1 MFRPRSLLCRTALGL
16 TLASGAAY
24 SGTATATQTV
34 SIALSPL
41 GKIYVPSTL
50 NLLMSGAAFSAYSG
64 AVPLTFR
71 ARTSATG
78 VGSVT
83 VQASGDFAPAG
94 GPSVANGM
102 LTYTCTSGGYGSAC
116 PGTQTVSVTAQRPV
130 LTLGSQSCIGGG
142 SGCSAADPAS
152 VDLTFRLD
160 NNASVPTGNY
170 QVQLTFTISCT

>member
-1 MFRPRSLLCRTALGL
+1 M
-16 TLASGAAY
+16 SGAAY

-41 GKIYVPSTL
+41 GKIYVPSTQ

-64 AVPLTFR
+64 TVPLTFR
-71 ARTSATG
+71 ARTSAAG
-78 VGSVT
+78 AGSVT
-83 VQASGDFAPAG
+83 VQANGDFTPAG
-94 GPSVANGM
+94 GPSVVSGM
-102 LTYTCTSGGYGSAC
+102 LTYTCISGGYGAAC

-130 LTLGSQSCIGGG
+130 LTLGSLSCIGGG
-142 SGCSAADPAS
+142 SGCSTADPAS

-160 NNASVPTGNY
+160 NNATVPTGNY